1 MTRRPDILVIMADQL
16 RRDALG
22 AYGCDWIPTP
32 NLDRLAAEGVTF
44 EAATCDNP
52 ICTPSRASILT
63 GKTVPGHGVRRVHD
77 VLPDDEV
84 LFPER
89 LRREGGYRTAL
100 VGKLHVSG
108 RVAEER
114 VRHPNDGFETYDWCL
129 DPTVGLDSRFN
140 AYAAWLRTR
149 APEFLAALR
158 RDGRGLRH
166 HPEAL
171 HTSAWAA
178 ERTIELLAADDGRPV
193 FCLMSLFDPHD
204 PYDDHPAAARAL
216 IDPARIPPPLPG
228 RAGPAAV
235 ATVARERAGSYLGR
249 VEDFSEAD
257 IREIRHGYA
266 ASVAFADRQIG
277 RVLDALDASGR
288 AADTLVVFLS
298 DHGDQLGDHGLLVK
312 GAPLYEP
319 TVGIPLVVRWPGHVG
334 AGQRCRALVQGRDV
348 AATCLAAAGLDPA
361 ACPEAEDLVAVARAG
376 RTRRRAAVCA
386 YRNSG
391 IADGGAPWDPPMLT
405 TMVRDGRHKLVVSAS
420 GATVERELYDL
431 DADPGEQ
438 VDRAGDPGHA
448 AAESFLT
455 AELVAFLLAETAA
468 APPRAAAATP
478 GAGQLVRNRLRR
490 AAGEGG

>member
-1 MTRRPDILVIMADQL
+1 MIDRPDILVIMTDQL

-44 EAATCDNP
+44 DNATCDNP

-63 GKTVPGHGVRRVHD
+63 GKMVPWHGVRRVHD

-84 LFPER
+84 MFPER
-89 LRREGGYRTAL
+89 LRQAGYRTAL

-140 AYAAWLRTR
+140 AYTAWLRRR
-149 APEFLAALR
+149 APDFLAALR
-158 RDGRGLRH
+158 REGRGVRH

-171 HTSAWAA
+171 HMSTWAA
-178 ERTIELLAADDGRPV
+178 ERTIELLAAGDGRPF

-204 PYDDHPAAARAL
+204 PYDDHPLPAQEL
-216 IDPARIPPPLPG
+216 IDPARIPPPSPG
-228 RAGPAAV
+228 RPGP
-235 ATVARERAGSYLGR
+235 TPVARERAGSYLGSF
-249 VEDFSEAD
+249 EDFSAED
-257 IREIRHGYA
+257 IRAIRLGYA
-266 ASVAFADRQIG
+266 ASLAFADLQIG

-288 AADTLVVFLS
+288 AENTLVLFLS

-319 TVGIPLVVRWPGHVG
+319 TVGIPLIARWPRRIA
-334 AGQRCRALVQGRDV
+334 AGRRSPALVQGRDV
-348 AATCLAAAGLDPA
+348 AATCLAAAGLDAA
-361 ACPEAEDLVAVARAG
+361 ACPQSEDLVAVASAG
-376 RTRRRAAVCA
+376 QTRRRALICA

-391 IADGGAPWDPPMLT
+391 IADGGAAWDPPMQT
-405 TMVRDGRHKLVVSAS
+405 TMVRDARHKLVVSAS
-420 GATVERELYDL
+420 GPTIEHELFDLETDSGEQTDILGDPRFALVER
-431 DADPGEQ
+431 
-438 VDRAGDPGHA
+438 
-448 AAESFLT
+448 FLT
-455 AELVAFLLAETAA
+455 EELVAFLVAESAA
-468 APPRAAAATP
+468 APARAAAATP
-478 GAGQLVRNRLRR
+478 GAAQLIQNRLR
-490 AAGEGG
+490 